1 MNTLFF
7 MFLFVIIVGILSI
20 YAVYK
25 FDKLKNAKEFIFEK
39 YNKKDK

>member
-1 MNTLFF
+1 MNTLLF
-7 MFLFVIIVGILSI
+7 MFLCVIIIGIFCI

-25 FDKLKNAKEFIFEK
+25 FDKLKNTKEFIFEK